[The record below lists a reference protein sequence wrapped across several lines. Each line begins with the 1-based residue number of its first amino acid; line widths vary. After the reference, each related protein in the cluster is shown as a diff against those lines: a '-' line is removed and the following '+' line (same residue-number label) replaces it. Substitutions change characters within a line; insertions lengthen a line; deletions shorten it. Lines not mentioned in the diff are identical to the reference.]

1 MFDVDIG
8 ELAVIAVVALIAIG
22 PKDLPKV
29 LKTMGVWTRK
39 ARLLAGE
46 FQRGID
52 DMVREAELEDIKK
65 QVENV
70 ANTDIKRE
78 VEKIA
83 DPNGEI
89 AKALEVTEAPTP
101 DLASIPTAPPESFAS
116 PDEAPP
122 AATPAP
128 TPLPLT
134 GMTPPQP

>member
-29 LKTMGVWTRK
+29 LKSMGVWTRK

-52 DMVREAELEDIKK
+52 DMIRESELADIKK
-65 QVENV
+65 SVENIG
-70 ANTDIKRE
+70 NTDIRRE

-83 DPNGEI
+83 DPDGEI
-89 AKALEVTEAPTP
+89 AKALEVTEAPCP
-101 DLASIPTAPPESFAS
+101 DLASISTAPPESFAS
-116 PDEAPP
+116 PDEASPVV
-122 AATPAP
+122 TPAP
-128 TPLPLT
+128 TLLPLT

>member
-39 ARLLAGE
+39 ARMLAGE

-65 QVENV
+65 QVETIG
-70 ANTDIKRE
+70 NTDIKRE

-89 AKALEVTEAPTP
+89 AKALEAP
-101 DLASIPTAPPESFAS
+101 DLASITTAPPESFAM

-122 AATPAP
+122 AVTPAP
-128 TPLPLT
+128 TPLPLA